1 MTREQIQE
9 QINLLK
15 ELIAN
20 PKRVQTDSGSVE
32 QQDVDPLKALAKIQA
47 LQSQLDALDSP
58 TGRLEVRIARHND

>member
-58 TGRLEVRIARHND
+58 TGRLEVRIARRND

>member
-47 LQSQLDALDSP
+47 LQQQLDALDSP

>member
-32 QQDVDPLKALAKIQA
+32 QQEVDPLKALAKIQA

>member
-32 QQDVDPLKALAKIQA
+32 QQDVDPLKALAKIQT

>member
-58 TGRLEVRIARHND
+58 TGRLEVRIARHKD